1 MLACFSTER
10 IRPKLV
16 VVVDDDIDPRDPVM
30 VEWAMATRFQADQ
43 DLLVI
48 PRQAG
53 APLDPSTPA
62 PRLGAIMGIDAT
74 RPYGQEFPEVA
85 VVPGADDFEIPGWTD
100 RRR

>member
-1 MLACFSTER
+1 MSCSPAFPPSESV
-10 IRPKLV
+10 PSLV
-16 VVVDDDIDPRDPVM
+16 VVVDDDIDPRDPVT
-30 VEWAMATRFQADQ
+30 VEWAIATRFQADQ

-74 RPYGQEFPEVA
+74 RPYGKGVSRSCH
-85 VVPGADDFEIPGWTD
+85 GTG
-100 RRR
+100 RR